1 MSLLVPS
8 NAASPHLPVA
18 SPETHPLQ
26 YLNLDLVRLSPGET
40 YSGDTG
46 GRELGLVVLGGQVDL
61 KAGAETHKGL
71 GERPN
76 VFAGRATT
84 VYAPPGTPFEVTG
97 AGEVGC
103 ELALCY
109 AKADAGGPVTVV
121 RPSHGLSGHG
131 GAANSARRV
140 EDVLATA
147 QPTVLQLGETTNPPG
162 NWSSYPPHKHDT
174 AVPGQEVV
182 LEEIYHYRLSPR
194 QGFGVQCIYTAD
206 RELDEAVIVRDG
218 DTVVIPKGYHPVVAG
233 PGYRLYYLWMLA
245 GPRRLMQ
252 PNDDPDHA
260 WVKAVE
266 PMLRS

>member
-1 MSLLVPS
+1 
-8 NAASPHLPVA
+8 
-18 SPETHPLQ
+18 
-26 YLNLDLVRLSPGET
+26 
-40 YSGDTG
+40 
-46 GRELGLVVLGGQVDL
+46 
-61 KAGAETHKGL
+61 
-71 GERPN
+71 
-76 VFAGRATT
+76 
-84 VYAPPGTPFEVTG
+84 
-97 AGEVGC
+97 
-103 ELALCY
+103 
-109 AKADAGGPVTVV
+109 V
-121 RPSHGLSGHG
+121 RPSQVLSRDV
-131 GAANSARRV
+131 GAANWARRV

-182 LEEIYHYRLSPR
+182 LEEIYHYRLRPR

-252 PNDDPDHA
+252 PNDAPDHA